1 MIFVTFCSSTASA
14 RFARAAPSGRGVSS
28 SRTRGSGPLTAFA
41 TAALPPRPRLRAN
54 RGFIN
59 PAQKRPKVNF
69 SKQKVKEKNR
79 EYSSARYAADKAF
92 LAAVLAVNAYVSRKL
107 GVVPK
112 SHSERRLLLRRMG
125 REDLRAL
132 YSDVVKTLYDEAF
145 YEGVYNPEEVE
156 YAIEKVKQLLKEVE
170 NVQNR
175 K

>member
-1 MIFVTFCSSTASA
+1 MGAD
-14 RFARAAPSGRGVSS
+14 
-28 SRTRGSGPLTAFA
+28 
-41 TAALPPRPRLRAN
+41 AALETAMEVL
-54 RGFIN
+54 
-59 PAQKRPKVNF
+59 
-69 SKQKVKEKNR
+69 
-79 EYSSARYAADKAF
+79 RYAEEGLEKAVKTGDLLLYRNAADRAF
-92 LAAVLAVNAYVSRKL
+92 LAAMLAVNAYVSRKL

-132 YSDVVKTLYDEAF
+132 Y
-145 YEGVYNPEEVE
+145 NPEEVK

>member
-1 MIFVTFCSSTASA
+1 LAVGAD
-14 RFARAAPSGRGVSS
+14 
-28 SRTRGSGPLTAFA
+28 
-41 TAALPPRPRLRAN
+41 AALETAMEAL
-54 RGFIN
+54 
-59 PAQKRPKVNF
+59 
-69 SKQKVKEKNR
+69 
-79 EYSSARYAADKAF
+79 RYAEEGLEKAVKTGDLLLYRNAADRAF

-107 GVVPK
+107 GVAST

-132 YSDVVKTLYDEAF
+132 YSDVTKALRDEAF
-145 YEGVYNPEEVE
+145 YGGVYNQEEVK